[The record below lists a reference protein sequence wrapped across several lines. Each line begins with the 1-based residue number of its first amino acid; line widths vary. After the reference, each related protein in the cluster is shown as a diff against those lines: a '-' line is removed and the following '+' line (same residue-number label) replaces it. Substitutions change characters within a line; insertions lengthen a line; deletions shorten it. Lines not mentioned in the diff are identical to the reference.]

1 MTPTRAL
8 RVLVSGSYAGCA
20 GHVDRA
26 GAARPDEPT
35 ITRLHS
41 HAFRK
46 KVIMVIFAI
55 IVVSILLLILCF
67 AVTVAGGR
75 AHDRQNARRKND
87 DR

>member
-26 GAARPDEPT
+26 GAARPDEHT

-55 IVVSILLLILCF
+55 IVVSILLLW
-67 AVTVAGGR
+67 R
-75 AHDRQNARRKND
+75 WSRRE
-87 DR
+87 RLGLVPHTP